1 MRSNAELGAI
11 LYPKP
16 TAPVATPPRVAPPA
30 PTQEPGAP
38 RVLDRAAAGKALY
51 DASKSGQVGSIA
63 NAVASA
69 FDRIE
74 ATLIDDKERLERTRQ
89 DRRTA
94 NSLLEK
100 ANVAPSDAHA
110 LLSTYR
116 EARSL
121 NRSGEALAKAWAGPH
136 GFDRLRLESGSTE
149 AALEKI
155 AQTDA
160 LLKRVEKDNPGFAY
174 ELRAT
179 GAAQDPRF
187 IQTAAKIIE
196 GITKPKEQ
204 TT

>member
-1 MRSNAELGAI
+1 MRSHTERAKVMYGGSEKAA
-11 LYPKP
+11 
-16 TAPVATPPRVAPPA
+16 TSVVATPV
-30 PTQEPGAP
+30 T
-38 RVLDRAAAGKALY
+38 DRAAAAKVLY
-51 DASKSGQVGSIA
+51 GQSKSGVAGSIA

-74 ATLIDDKERLERTRQ
+74 ASQVDDKERLERTRH

-94 NSLLEK
+94 KTLLEA
-100 ANVAPSDAHA
+100 ANAAPSDAHA

-121 NRSGEALAKAWAGPH
+121 NRSGEALAKAWASPH

-149 AALEKI
+149 AALKMI

-187 IQTAAKIIE
+187 IQTAAKIVESIS
-196 GITKPKEQ
+196 KPKEQ